1 MKDCTEVKKS
11 GDQSEMKELQYGAC
25 LREEVFRKPVRETDQ
40 AGRREP
46 MEKAEEVNKGRRAQM
61 ELAAKQAGG
70 EVVEKNCPEEG
81 LKGRSRNLGSKI
93 PTHEDVD
100 NKKTSYKTDELVQ
113 GSVFKHERGKASQ
126 AKESTEIPLPIL
138 GYKHTLEKEARGK
151 GEDEMQ

>member
-81 LKGRSRNLGSKI
+81 LKGRSRNLGSTI

-100 NKKTSYKTDELVQ
+100 NKKTSYKTNELVQ
-113 GSVFKHERGKASQ
+113 GSVFKHERK
-126 AKESTEIPLPIL
+126 
-138 GYKHTLEKEARGK
+138 GK
-151 GEDEMQ
+151 G